1 MSNHKPGLPE
11 STVAA
16 TRGYMYSVAQHGSG
30 DVVRHDP
37 VFDAGVAG
45 DAKKALK
52 HIGEY
57 RFSDFLDRYIM
68 GCRFGGTGRRER
80 SDRNI
85 ITKQRR
91 RREMKGDFDE
101 HQE

>member
-1 MSNHKPGLPE
+1 MSNHKPRLSE
-11 STVAA
+11 STGTA
-16 TRGYMYSVAQHGSG
+16 TRDYMYSVAQHGSG

-45 DAKKALK
+45 DAKKALN
-52 HIGEY
+52 HIGKY
-57 RFSDFLDRYIM
+57 SFSDFLDRYIL

-80 SDRNI
+80 SERNI

-91 RREMKGDFDE
+91 RREIKGEFDE
-101 HQE
+101 V